1 MFISKLDAST
11 YMRLILV
18 FIIRIALSH
27 LRHVS
32 IFYQKKKVRVLSNKV
47 QFVPD
52 TIIVNNSNLYQTD
65 DSVLCMDIFQCYPL
79 VML

>member
-1 MFISKLDAST
+1 
-11 YMRLILV
+11 MRLILV

-32 IFYQKKKVRVLSNKV
+32 IFYQKKKVRVLSNKA

-52 TIIVNNSNLYQTD
+52 TIIVNDSNLYQTD
-65 DSVLCMDIFQCYPL
+65 HSVLCMDIFQCYPL